1 MLPVWRYYFKILRVL
16 RGWLECRVSKEESKT
31 QGQEDRWV
39 VVASNYPQMGNT
51 ALRVIMGAWA
61 PEGRRRGWGRRGKE
75 EGEPGRSRC
84 SPARRPGWSAL
95 GMGFLLPLLPQT
107 LGLPSPYFRPYWV
120 GSSQSLGEVRRAADH
135 TPSSQSRLSVSS
147 FQGKAESQGLSV
159 QPRTW
164 SNAQVF
170 PV

>member
-16 RGWLECRVSKEESKT
+16 RGWLEGRVSKEESKT

-39 VVASNYPQMGNT
+39 VVASNYPQMGNI
-51 ALRVIMGAWA
+51 ALRVIMGDWA
-61 PEGRRRGWGRRGKE
+61 PEGRRRERERRGKE
-75 EGEPGRSRC
+75 EGEPGRARC
-84 SPARRPGWSAL
+84 SPARGPGWSAV
-95 GMGFLLPLLPQT
+95 GMGFPLPLLPQT
-107 LGLPSPYFRPYWV
+107 LGLPGPYWGPYWV
-120 GSSQSLGEVRRAADH
+120 GSSQNLGEVRHIADH
-135 TPSSQSRLSVSS
+135 TPSSQSPLSVSS

-159 QPRTW
+159 WLRTW